1 MDTIINIGNGILN
14 FVQDK
19 GKVFISLL
27 PTSPFR
33 SVIDQINNIPFLSYI
48 NWFLPLDFVVGA
60 LMAWVTA
67 ITVYYAYMLILRWI
81 KAID

>member
-1 MDTIINIGNGILN
+1 MDRIINIGNGILN

-19 GKVFISLL
+19 GQLLIRLL

-33 SVIDQINNIPFLSYI
+33 GVIDQIHDIPYIGFI
-48 NWFLPLDFVVGA
+48 NWFLPIDFVVGA
-60 LMAWVTA
+60 LMAWVSA
-67 ITVYYAYMLILRWI
+67 ITIYYAYMLILRWV